1 MQCARWCATSSPA
14 DVKGLFRVVPEAEP
28 SDFQAMRMGYINI
41 NRAARVCISWP
52 STLVSR
58 KSAQSHSRKLHS
70 TSTTMAQ
77 QNIVSLVSPQEVQAN
92 GLGSYRILDSSFHL
106 PNSGRSAIEEF
117 RKGPRLPNARLF
129 DHEAIA
135 DTGYTIDGTV
145 KLGHMQPDLA
155 TFKREVERLGLTRND
170 HLLVYD
176 SVGIFSAPRAAWLL
190 NAYGHPKV
198 SVLDGGLPRWIKE
211 DCPIESGPS
220 PIIPDRSEYELAGFD
235 ENSAREKV
243 ISYEDLVLNFKK
255 PIHEER
261 MIVFDARPRAR
272 FLGTDPEPR
281 PGLSSGHIP
290 ESLSLPFTSLL
301 TQPSTSEPYRQ
312 YLSPEKLDEVFLKT
326 LNNDQSK
333 WDQIKNGQKG
343 VIVSCGSGMTACII
357 WLALSVAHGSHPGS
371 NSLQSVKL
379 FDESWTGYALRKNSV
394 IVTDLNS
401 KTSS

>member
-1 MQCARWCATSSPA
+1 
-14 DVKGLFRVVPEAEP
+14 
-28 SDFQAMRMGYINI
+28 MRINI
-41 NRAARVCISWP
+41 NRTARVCISWP
-52 STLVSR
+52 STLVGR
-58 KSAQSHSRKLHS
+58 RSAQSHSRKLHS

-77 QNIVSLVSPQEVQAN
+77 QNIVSLLSPQEVQAN
-92 GLGSYRILDSSFHL
+92 GLSSYRILDSSFHL

-117 RKGPRLPNARLF
+117 RRGPRLPNARLF
-129 DHEAIA
+129 DHEVIA

-145 KLGHMQPDLA
+145 KLGHMQPGLA

-211 DCPIESGPS
+211 ECPIESGSSS
-220 PIIPDRSEYELAGFD
+220 PIEPDRSEYELAGFD

-272 FLGTDPEPR
+272 PHPR
-281 PGLSSGHIP
+281 IPIASIHISANSTEHIRPLSSIP
-290 ESLSLPFTSLL
+290 
-301 TQPSTSEPYRQ
+301 QPR
-312 YLSPEKLDEVFLKT
+312 KIDEVFLKT

-333 WDQIKNGQKG
+333 WNQIKSGHKG

-357 WLALSVAHGSHPGS
+357 WLAIRVAAVPGYVH
-371 NSLQSVKL
+371 LKSVKL

-394 IVTDLNS
+394 IVTDI
-401 KTSS
+401 KSSS

>member
-1 MQCARWCATSSPA
+1 MHPA

-41 NRAARVCISWP
+41 NRAARLAKHPSEPKISTVAFEKASLHQYNDGP
-52 STLVSR
+52 TE
-58 KSAQSHSRKLHS
+58 HSITGL
-70 TSTTMAQ
+70 
-77 QNIVSLVSPQEVQAN
+77 SPQEVQAN

-261 MIVFDARPRAR
+261 MIVFDARLRAR

-301 TQPSTSEPYRQ
+301 TQPSTSDPYP
-312 YLSPEKLDEVFLKT
+312 PEKLDEVFLKT

>member
-1 MQCARWCATSSPA
+1 MT
-14 DVKGLFRVVPEAEP
+14 
-28 SDFQAMRMGYINI
+28 MRINI
-41 NRAARVCISWP
+41 NRTARVCISWP
-52 STLVSR
+52 STLVGR
-58 KSAQSHSRKLHS
+58 RSAQSHSRKLHS

-77 QNIVSLVSPQEVQAN
+77 QNIVSLLSPQEVQAN
-92 GLGSYRILDSSFHL
+92 GLSSYRILDSSFHL

-117 RKGPRLPNARLF
+117 RRGPRLPNARLF
-129 DHEAIA
+129 DHEVIA

-190 NAYGHPKV
+190 NSWTAAYLAGSKKTV
-198 SVLDGGLPRWIKE
+198 RSNLDHHRSYPT
-211 DCPIESGPS
+211 
-220 PIIPDRSEYELAGFD
+220 DRNMNSAGFD

-301 TQPSTSEPYRQ
+301 TQPSTSDPYRQ
-312 YLSPEKLDEVFLKT
+312 YLSPEKLEEVFLQT